1 MKKLLTKGGIE
12 FIAVFLG
19 IFLSLWVDDKIK
31 STDLKVEKIQV
42 YDLLLKQT
50 DELLFYT
57 DERLTLYDRQVKR
70 GQSLINNWNDFKQ
83 INLPDRNAFIT
94 DIWFSIKNAYY
105 PDFSTYETLMGSGQ
119 INLVDFE
126 TIKMFG
132 KLYKKMDDINN
143 VQTKEIVWRDFIE
156 NRLMIQHSN
165 LFIKFELPF
174 DLFEFFENTK
184 RDNVIYAHLKS
195 IFSIHGVRKN
205 RIIAMRKEMLSIKN
219 HLEKIKYQ

>member
-105 PDFSTYETLMGSGQ
+105 PDFSTYETFFLS
-119 INLVDFE
+119 
-126 TIKMFG
+126 TITMNK
-132 KLYKKMDDINN
+132 
-143 VQTKEIVWRDFIE
+143 V
-156 NRLMIQHSN
+156 
-165 LFIKFELPF
+165 
-174 DLFEFFENTK
+174 
-184 RDNVIYAHLKS
+184 
-195 IFSIHGVRKN
+195 
-205 RIIAMRKEMLSIKN
+205 LSPRCLI
-219 HLEKIKYQ
+219 LS